1 MLQCINCFFAFFLK
15 TNCEKRKSTKNI
27 SLQEWLYFMF
37 EGFLIIFVI
46 TMANVKNLFFYFL
59 LPISRESIVFR
70 LNFRNDDSDR
80 YTRFEI
86 TWIQKW
92 NFQRLVCVCCRHKA
106 WSPPCQKARQK
117 RETELENFMHFRFFS
132 FPPSRTTKEHRAENE
147 LFLFYQMFSVC
158 ESQYN

>member
-59 LPISRESIVFR
+59 LPISRESIAFR
-70 LNFRNDDSDR
+70 LNFRSR
-80 YTRFEI
+80 YFDELTRFEVS
-86 TWIQKW
+86 WIRKSHFW
-92 NFQRLVCVCCRHKA
+92 GGLCVCCVCVCVCYQCNAKRNPIRIFKYGILHLHHMIYS
-106 WSPPCQKARQK
+106 WRNQLRISNSVQKIII
-117 RETELENFMHFRFFS
+117 
-132 FPPSRTTKEHRAENE
+132 
-147 LFLFYQMFSVC
+147 
-158 ESQYN
+158 